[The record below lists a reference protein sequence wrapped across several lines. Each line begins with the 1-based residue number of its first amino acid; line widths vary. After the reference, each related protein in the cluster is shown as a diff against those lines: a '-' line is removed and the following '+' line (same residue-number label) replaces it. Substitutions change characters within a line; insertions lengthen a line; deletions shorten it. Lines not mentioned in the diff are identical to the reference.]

1 MRQAI
6 RKSTLLV
13 VTSFIANFACADI
26 DADLF
31 AGLKARGIGPAGNS
45 GRVTSIDVVESN
57 TDTIYIGAAAG
68 GVWKSVDAGFNW
80 DPVFDSEDIASIG
93 ALAINQSNPDIVWVG
108 TGESNVRNSVS
119 IGAGVFKSMDA
130 GRTWKNVGLV
140 DSEHVT
146 RIALDPTDPD
156 VAYVAALGRVM
167 ADEVTAFGNK
177 AAELNL
183 NMQAMQ

>member
-1 MRQAI
+1 MSWNRI
-6 RKSTLLV
+6 LTL
-13 VTSFIANFACADI
+13 
-26 DADLF
+26 
-31 AGLKARGIGPAGNS
+31 
-45 GRVTSIDVVESN
+45 
-57 TDTIYIGAAAG
+57 YILGAAAG

-80 DPVFDSEDIASIG
+80 EPVFDSEDVASIG
-93 ALAINQSNPDIVWVG
+93 ALAINQRNPDIVWVG

-156 VAYVAALGRVM
+156 VAYVAALGKIVGSQQR
-167 ADEVTAFGNK
+167 AGYLQDHRWRQ
-177 AAELNL
+177 NL
-183 NMQAMQ
+183 GKHSLYR